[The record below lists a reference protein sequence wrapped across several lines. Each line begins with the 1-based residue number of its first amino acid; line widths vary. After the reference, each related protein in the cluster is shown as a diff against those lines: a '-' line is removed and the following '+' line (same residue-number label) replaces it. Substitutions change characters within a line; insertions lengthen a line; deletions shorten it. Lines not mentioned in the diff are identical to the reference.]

1 MVYRWEPGTKYEY
14 GSVVEYEGHKYKVIQ
29 PHTSQSDW
37 APPITPAL
45 WGRLQEEYGGGE
57 HHGEHH
63 GEKHGGDNCHKCGG
77 GGHKSDQ
84 CGDHKDQCGSG
95 GDHHQAPG
103 YQPGY
108 QNPNQNQNP
117 MQQSHLPIPQA
128 PGQTVQIGH
137 EEHKKD
143 WYDIDDKRKQELEI
157 GGGLLAGIAAIGVGY
172 YAYHEHGKNEEEK
185 KAQTWALSSWL
196 RDAQARTDDF
206 HQNGPRGPVTWLLT
220 DGHNIPQGAIQGGNE
235 EGTPLYIC
243 RAYFEGGIQ
252 PGKVSPKSNK
262 GAVIGYAHKEVDCPK
277 YEILVGNPSAIRW
290 VQTSGSFNPGSVR
303 ATPIEGGREPNGT
316 PLFIAQAPYK
326 GNVVPGKCSE
336 KLGGA
341 LVAAGGKEREI
352 NEYAVLVYA

>member
-185 KAQTWALSSWL
+185 KSS
-196 RDAQARTDDF
+196 DMGT
-206 HQNGPRGPVTWLLT
+206 LLL
-220 DGHNIPQGAIQGGNE
+220 A
-235 EGTPLYIC
+235 
-243 RAYFEGGIQ
+243 
-252 PGKVSPKSNK
+252 PGR
-262 GAVIGYAHKEVDCPK
+262 
-277 YEILVGNPSAIRW
+277 PSSHR
-290 VQTSGSFNPGSVR
+290 
-303 ATPIEGGREPNGT
+303 
-316 PLFIAQAPYK
+316 
-326 GNVVPGKCSE
+326 
-336 KLGGA
+336 
-341 LVAAGGKEREI
+341 
-352 NEYAVLVYA
+352 